1 MAYIQE
7 IRDDGTLKRRAKA
20 LKKPKAKAK
29 KTISPIATKPI
40 PEGSMYNPFT
50 GRMVKI
56 TSKAGKMLL
65 SVMRGEDLNAPKK
78 RGRPKKAPK
87 PPKILKIKDAPKPKT
102 PKPAKPRKEV
112 SMTYEGTVKSLK
124 RRIAAAKKATTK
136 ARLQSQLDMMIA
148 S

>member
-7 IRDDGTLKRRAKA
+7 IKTDGKTGKRLKSI
-20 LKKPKAKAK
+20 KAKKAP

-65 SVMRGEDLNAPKK
+65 SAMRGENLNAPKK
-78 RGRPKKAPK
+78 RGRPKGAPK
-87 PPKILKIKDAPKPKT
+87 MLRIKDAPKPKAPRT
-102 PKPAKPRKEV
+102 AKPRKEV

-124 RRIAAAKKATTK
+124 RRIANAKKATTK
-136 ARLQSQLDMMIA
+136 ARLQSQLDMMLA